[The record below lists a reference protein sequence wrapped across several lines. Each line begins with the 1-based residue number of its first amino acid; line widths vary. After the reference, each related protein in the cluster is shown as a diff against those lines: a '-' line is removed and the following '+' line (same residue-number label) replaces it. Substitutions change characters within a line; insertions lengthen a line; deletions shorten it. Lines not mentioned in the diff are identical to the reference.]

1 MTDNR
6 QNPPEPRST
15 PNGVDGVQ
23 ASASTALET
32 TQSGALDAARRT
44 ANAIDANPLPV
55 LVGGLAL
62 GALVAAMLPRSVR
75 EGQLLRPLGKRL
87 TDTASAAARAARDAG
102 KSELD
107 TLGLNRNAARDQVGK
122 IVEGV
127 VKALTSA
134 GSAAVSAAKTKP

>member
-6 QNPPEPRST
+6 QSPPPRPT
-15 PNGVDGVQ
+15 NAGRAP
-23 ASASTALET
+23 ASTGKAP
-32 TQSGALDAARRT
+32 GARDTARRT
-44 ANAIDANPLPV
+44 VDAIGSNPLPV

-62 GALVAAMLPRSVR
+62 GALVAALLPRTAR
-75 EGQLLRPLGKRL
+75 EGELLGPLGKRL
-87 TDTASAAARAARDAG
+87 TDTASTAARAARDAG

-122 IVEGV
+122 VVEGV

-134 GSAAVSAAKTKP
+134 GSAAVSASKTKP